1 LKRSLSLSALVVS
14 ALSLGSVLAGGC
26 VVETSSSPEEA
37 APAAAPGAL
46 GGPHVMLTDQARAA
60 LPEVK
65 TERARTKLTYFG
77 GPVVQ
82 NVDVHPVF
90 WNSAVQLQSNINAFY
105 AAIST
110 GPVMSFLSQYS
121 TTSPAQTIG
130 NGTSHAG
137 IVDTQTATT
146 LTDAQV
152 QSYLIAAFN
161 SGKLP
166 KPNNNTYYP
175 IHFPA
180 GVSIALDSAD
190 KSCVQFCAYHGTG
203 VFNGQDFY
211 YGVLPDLSQAGCNGG
226 CGGSTLVNN
235 TTSVAS
241 HEFCETITDPAVGIA
256 TVFGPPLGWDDQANG
271 EEIGDLCNG
280 QQVSTVLGD
289 GKTYTVQREWSN
301 KTSTC
306 AIP

>member
-1 LKRSLSLSALVVS
+1 LKQSLPLSALAVS
-14 ALSLGSVLAGGC
+14 VLSIGSVLAGGC
-26 VVETSSSPEEA
+26 AVETSSPEEA

-46 GGPHVMLTDQARAA
+46 GGPHLMLTDQARAA

-65 TERARTKLTYFG
+65 VERARNALSYFG

-82 NVDVHPVF
+82 NVDVHPVY
-90 WNSAVQLQSNINAFY
+90 WNSKVEVQSNLTAFY
-105 AAIST
+105 GAIVT
-110 GPVMSFLSQYS
+110 GTVMSFLSQYS
-121 TTSPAQTIG
+121 TTTPKQTIG
-130 NGTSHAG
+130 NGTSHAAF
-137 IVDTQTATT
+137 VDTQTATT

-190 KSCVQFCAYHGTG
+190 VSCVQFCAYHSTG

-211 YGVLPDLSQAGCNGG
+211 YGVLPDLGQAGCNGG

-235 TTSVAS
+235 STSVAS
-241 HEFCETITDPAVGIA
+241 HEFCEMITDPAVGLA
-256 TVFGPPLGWDDQANG
+256 TVFGPPLGWDDRANG

-280 QQVSTVLGD
+280 QQATAVLGD
-289 GKTYTVQREWSN
+289 GKSYTVQREWSN
-301 KTSTC
+301 KAGRCTT
-306 AIP
+306 P